1 MKPHNRKET
10 LSIVLSVILAL
21 ALFLVLLLIFRW
33 DLILCIALAAAAYIA
48 LSLIFK
54 PVKRIGKIE
63 VDTLSNG
70 EFLNERLAEAG
81 SDYNRMQRAVR
92 QIHEQPLLR
101 ECQDLIG
108 RAGSILKYL
117 TDNPEKIP
125 AARRYI
131 DYYQETAANVLEHYA
146 ELKNTGLSTVETKK
160 VLNSTRE
167 SILTL
172 KAAFEL
178 QFEKLMQ
185 NELMDMEAEL
195 NLLKQTLRSEGYKE
209 PEKKGQEI
217 SK

>member
-1 MKPHNRKET
+1 MKPDKWKDT
-10 LSIVLSVILAL
+10 LSIILSAVLAL
-21 ALFLVLLLIFRW
+21 ALFLILLLILKW
-33 DLILCIALAAAAYIA
+33 NLILCMVLAAAVYIA

-54 PVKRIGKIE
+54 PVKRIGRIE
-63 VDTLSNG
+63 VDALSNG
-70 EFLNERLAEAG
+70 EFLNDRLTEAG

-92 QIHEQPLLR
+92 QIQEQPLLR
-101 ECQDLIG
+101 ECQDLIS

-146 ELKNTGLSTVETKK
+146 ELKSTGLSTVETEQ
-160 VLNSTRE
+160 VLKSTRE
-167 SILTL
+167 SISTL
-172 KAAFEL
+172 KAAFDL

-185 NELMDMEAEL
+185 NELMDMEADL

>member
-33 DLILCIALAAAAYIA
+33 DLILCIALASAAYIA

-70 EFLNERLAEAG
+70 EFLNDRLTEAG

-92 QIHEQPLLR
+92 QIQEQPLLR
-101 ECQDLIG
+101 ECQDLIS

-146 ELKNTGLSTVETKK
+146 ELKSTGLSTVETEK
-160 VLNSTRE
+160 VLKSTRE
-167 SILTL
+167 SISTL
-172 KAAFEL
+172 KAAFDL

-185 NELMDMEAEL
+185 NELMDMEADL
-195 NLLKQTLRSEGYKE
+195 NLLRQTLRSEVYKE

>member
-1 MKPHNRKET
+1 MKPDKWKET
-10 LSIVLSVILAL
+10 LSIILSAVLAL
-21 ALFLVLLLIFRW
+21 ALFLILLLILRW
-33 DLILCIALAAAAYIA
+33 NLILCMVLAAAVYIA

-63 VDTLSNG
+63 VDALSNG

-81 SDYNRMQRAVR
+81 SDYNRMQRAVS

-101 ECQDLIG
+101 ECQDLIS

-146 ELKNTGLSTVETKK
+146 ELKSTGLATAETEK
-160 VLNSTRE
+160 VLKSTRE
-167 SILTL
+167 SISTL
-172 KAAFEL
+172 KAAFDL

-185 NELMDMEAEL
+185 NELMDMEADL

>member
-1 MKPHNRKET
+1 MKPDKWKDT
-10 LSIVLSVILAL
+10 LSIILSAVLAL
-21 ALFLVLLLIFRW
+21 ALFLILLLILKW
-33 DLILCIALAAAAYIA
+33 NLILCMVLAAAVYIA

-54 PVKRIGKIE
+54 PVKRIGRIE
-63 VDTLSNG
+63 VDALSNG
-70 EFLNERLAEAG
+70 EFLNDRLTEAG
-81 SDYNRMQRAVR
+81 SDYNRMQRAVC
-92 QIHEQPLLR
+92 QIQEQPLLR
-101 ECQDLIG
+101 ECQDLIS

-146 ELKNTGLSTVETKK
+146 ELKSTGLSTVETEK
-160 VLNSTRE
+160 VLKSTRE
-167 SILTL
+167 SISTL
-172 KAAFEL
+172 KAAFDL

-185 NELMDMEAEL
+185 NELMDMEADL

>member
-1 MKPHNRKET
+1 MKPDKWKDT
-10 LSIVLSVILAL
+10 LSIILSAVLAL
-21 ALFLVLLLIFRW
+21 ALFLILLLILRW
-33 DLILCIALAAAAYIA
+33 NLILCMVLAAAVYIA

-63 VDTLSNG
+63 VDALSNG

-81 SDYNRMQRAVR
+81 SDYNRMQRAVS

-101 ECQDLIG
+101 ECQDLIS

-146 ELKNTGLSTVETKK
+146 ELKRTGLATAETEK
-160 VLNSTRE
+160 VLKSTRE
-167 SILTL
+167 SISTL
-172 KAAFEL
+172 KAAFDL

-185 NELMDMEAEL
+185 NELMDMEADL

-209 PEKKGQEI
+209 PKKKGQEI

>member
-33 DLILCIALAAAAYIA
+33 DLILCIALASAAYIA

-70 EFLNERLAEAG
+70 EFLNDRLTEAG

-92 QIHEQPLLR
+92 QIQEQPLLR
-101 ECQDLIG
+101 EC
-108 RAGSILKYL
+108 KYL

-146 ELKNTGLSTVETKK
+146 ELKSTGLSTVETEK
-160 VLNSTRE
+160 VLKSTRE
-167 SILTL
+167 SISTL
-172 KAAFEL
+172 KAAFDL

-185 NELMDMEAEL
+185 NELMDMEADL
-195 NLLKQTLRSEGYKE
+195 NLLRQTLRSEGYKE

>member
-1 MKPHNRKET
+1 MKPDKWKDT
-10 LSIVLSVILAL
+10 LSIILSAVLAL
-21 ALFLVLLLIFRW
+21 ALFLILLLILKW
-33 DLILCIALAAAAYIA
+33 NLILCMVLAAAVYIA

-54 PVKRIGKIE
+54 PVKRIGRIE
-63 VDTLSNG
+63 VDALSNG
-70 EFLNERLAEAG
+70 EFLNDRLPEAG

-92 QIHEQPLLR
+92 QIQEQPLLR
-101 ECQDLIG
+101 ECQDLIS

-146 ELKNTGLSTVETKK
+146 ELKSTGLSTVETEK
-160 VLNSTRE
+160 VLKSTRE
-167 SILTL
+167 SISTL
-172 KAAFEL
+172 KAAFDL

-185 NELMDMEAEL
+185 NELMDMEADL

>member
-33 DLILCIALAAAAYIA
+33 DLILCIALASAAYIA

-70 EFLNERLAEAG
+70 EFLNDRLTEAG

-92 QIHEQPLLR
+92 QIQEQPLLR
-101 ECQDLIG
+101 ECQDLIS

-146 ELKNTGLSTVETKK
+146 ELKSTGLSTVETEK
-160 VLNSTRE
+160 VLKSTRE
-167 SILTL
+167 SISTL
-172 KAAFEL
+172 KAAFDL

-185 NELMDMEAEL
+185 NELMDMEADL
-195 NLLKQTLRSEGYKE
+195 NLLRQTLRSEGYKE